1 MIELFRNAD
10 LMGKLLPALVAGLF
24 AFVPAILNWM
34 SNQASARGRNG
45 RVNLLAAEL
54 KLLEQWLNLSRSAQP
69 PARGGLAGEPVPMVP
84 AVPSVQPDLDL
95 ILAEYRS
102 LRAQAALAQHR
113 PDEVSP
119 IARQLLLFR
128 PLSFGG
134 WMLTTAFWFLV
145 IFVLGM
151 AAAEAGA
158 PEGELGFLVLG
169 SLILFGPPLFLIRRK
184 ALKMRDAQVKLRQEA
199 SVSAGVNP

>member
-1 MIELFRNAD
+1 MFELFKNAD
-10 LMGKLLPALVAGLF
+10 LMGKVLPALVAGLF

-45 RVNLLAAEL
+45 RVSLLAAEL
-54 KLLEQWLNLSRSAQP
+54 KLLEQWLNLARSAAP
-69 PARGGLAGEPVPMVP
+69 PASGGAAGEPVPM
-84 AVPSVQPDLDL
+84 ATSVQADLDL

-151 AAAEAGA
+151 AASEASA
-158 PEGELGFLVLG
+158 PQGELGFLLLG
-169 SLILFGPPLFLIRRK
+169 SLILFGPPLYLIRRK
-184 ALKMRDAQVKLRQEA
+184 ALKMRDAQVKLRQET
-199 SVSAGVNP
+199 SLSAGVDP

>member
-1 MIELFRNAD
+1 MIELFNNAD

-34 SNQASARGRNG
+34 SNQASARVRNG
-45 RVNLLAAEL
+45 RVTLLAAEL

-69 PARGGLAGEPVPMVP
+69 SSRGGEAGEPST
-84 AVPSVQPDLDL
+84 AAPSLQPDLDN

-119 IARQLLLFR
+119 VARQLLLFR

-134 WMLTTAFWFLV
+134 WMLTTVFWFLV

-151 AAAEAGA
+151 VISEARA
-158 PEGELGFLVLG
+158 PEGELGVLILG
-169 SLILFGPPLFLIRRK
+169 SLVLFGPPLYLIRRK
-184 ALKMRDAQVKLRQEA
+184 ALRMRDAQVKVRQEA
-199 SVSAGVNP
+199 LDPPGTNA